1 MNHNEKELRGWQTDI
16 KACFLTE
23 KLTDYPV
30 PTVRVNP
37 DTLLTVVKA
46 LLTTQ
51 IALAKAEEREKVG
64 KELYDLLPSGNVD
77 AFHLITLISEY
88 IVFLTPSS
96 NQLK

>member
-1 MNHNEKELRGWQTDI
+1 MNPNEKELRGWQTDI

-46 LLTTQ
+46 LLSTQ
-51 IALAKAEEREKVG
+51 IALAKEKAYADG
-64 KELYDLLPSGNVD
+64 YADGIQNPL
-77 AFHLITLISEY
+77 
-88 IVFLTPSS
+88 PSS